1 MVQLAAESHHA
12 GEKAL
17 GHGLWP
23 LYLALRFSA
32 AGRFDWLISFGPCAM
47 ARHVRA
53 PTALQT
59 RDSSTPS
66 PLGDGVDA
74 VFVTIAICGG
84 ARSDFFASQP
94 SLSFVRM
101 R

>member
-1 MVQLAAESHHA
+1 MPEKRLSAMAHGHA
-12 GEKAL
+12 PRACT
-17 GHGLWP
+17 P
-23 LYLALRFSA
+23 LYRALRFSA
-32 AGRFDWLISFGPCAM
+32 TGRFDWLNSDEPCAM

-66 PLGDGVDA
+66 PLGDGVA
-74 VFVTIAICGG
+74 VFVTTAICGG
-84 ARSDFFASQP
+84 AKSGLFGIQP